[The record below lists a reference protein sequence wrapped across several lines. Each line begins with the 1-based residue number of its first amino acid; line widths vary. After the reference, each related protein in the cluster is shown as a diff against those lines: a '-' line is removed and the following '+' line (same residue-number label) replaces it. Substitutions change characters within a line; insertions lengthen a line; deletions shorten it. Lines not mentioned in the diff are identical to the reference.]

1 MSDDYVNLWIV
12 MFVYIIF
19 ILYLNY
25 MQNMAIVKRD
35 WANLKCN
42 PLFMLTKSLSAP
54 AAESTADFQTCIKQ
68 YGNPGVTSQNILK
81 KNKTKYNPLN
91 FFKF

>member
-1 MSDDYVNLWIV
+1 MSDDYVYLWIV
-12 MFVYIIF
+12 MIAYIIF

-42 PLFMLTKSLSAP
+42 PLYMLTDSLSAH
-54 AAESTADFQTCIKQ
+54 ASESSANFQTCIKQ
-68 YGNPGVTSQNILK
+68 FGNPGATT
-81 KNKTKYNPLN
+81 KNVLHNN
-91 FFKF
+91 RFKNRLFW

>member
-1 MSDDYVNLWIV
+1 MSDDYVYLWIV
-12 MFVYIIF
+12 MIVFILF

-68 YGNPGVTSQNILK
+68 YGNPGVTSQNILRKNRK
-81 KNKTKYNPLN
+81 KNKPFM
-91 FFKF
+91 FF